1 VRARVVIGL
10 VLLAAALTLPW
21 WAGEYWTHVAIMSY
35 YYVIVVSSWNLLSGY
50 GGQLSFAHVTFT
62 TIGAYAS
69 SLLALNLGLPP
80 AVSMLAAALIG
91 ALAGYL
97 LGLLCLRMRGI
108 YHSLTT
114 LAFAEAFRTVLNL
127 EYRITRGPLGLR
139 SVALFDS
146 TSKLPYYFA
155 ALLLCVAVLF
165 FIDRIVRSP
174 VGRTLEAIREDQ
186 TAASVVGVSLTRY
199 KLFTWSVVAGIA
211 GLGGAFLGHYILI
224 VTPDWA
230 TQTQMAL
237 VVTMAIM
244 GGLGTQVGPALGAV
258 GVQFLSEYLRVYGRY
273 YMVIFGLALIL
284 MLRFTPGGVIEI
296 TKRIRRLPANLR
308 LSGEPDASD
317 SRKPGV

>member
-1 VRARVVIGL
+1 
-10 VLLAAALTLPW
+10 
-21 WAGEYWTHVAIMSY
+21 
-35 YYVIVVSSWNLLSGY
+35 
-50 GGQLSFAHVTFT
+50 
-62 TIGAYAS
+62 
-69 SLLALNLGLPP
+69 
-80 AVSMLAAALIG
+80 
-91 ALAGYL
+91 
-97 LGLLCLRMRGI
+97 
-108 YHSLTT
+108 
-114 LAFAEAFRTVLNL
+114 
-127 EYRITRGPLGLR
+127 
-139 SVALFDS
+139 
-146 TSKLPYYFA
+146 
-155 ALLLCVAVLF
+155 
-165 FIDRIVRSP
+165 
-174 VGRTLEAIREDQ
+174 
-186 TAASVVGVSLTRY
+186 
-199 KLFTWSVVAGIA
+199 
-211 GLGGAFLGHYILI
+211 LGHYILI